1 MTNYEKA
8 KAKDRVNKSELNKSE
23 HSSANQKMV
32 DMLIRYITSS
42 NDSTLIAIAEK
53 LITDFNGEGFINRL
67 AAVRKNTKA
76 VTLADANFE
85 C

>member
-42 NDSTLIAIAEK
+42 NDSTQIAIAEK

-67 AAVRKNTKA
+67 TAVRKNIKA
-76 VTLADANFE
+76 VTLADATFE